1 MNDKKRA
8 IFLDR
13 DGVINKEVN
22 YLSDPDDFILLEGI
36 IEALRLLKQKEYLL
50 IVITNQAGIARG
62 YFTRENL
69 TQIHRKMNDILKK
82 KLKPNTN
89 IDIIP
94 NVGNKLGEVR
104 KSLGI
109 KIKNNDSLYTL
120 RSYEHG
126 RRKFSREQLLKFV
139 TCLRKEGKHEYFDFL
154 EKIAKSDIFWDRV
167 TEKSNVSICAT
178 R

>member
-69 TQIHRKMNDILKK
+69 TQIHRKMNDILKQK
-82 KLKPNTN
+82 
-89 IDIIP
+89 DIILDDIYYCP
-94 NVGNKLGEVR
+94 HHPDFTGECACR
-104 KSLGI
+104 KP
-109 KIKNNDSLYTL
+109 KIGMFIEAKKKHNI
-120 RSYEHG
+120 
-126 RRKFSREQLLKFV
+126 
-139 TCLRKEGKHEYFDFL
+139 EGCSKY
-154 EKIAKSDIFWDRV
+154 S
-167 TEKSNVSICAT
+167 
-178 R
+178 